1 MADSKAAQG
10 KLVELVF
17 KHLDV
22 FFSILRWVKPNVVF
36 KGNALITRYED
47 VTEVLE
53 RDWVFQVAYA
63 EKMDKVTNGSNFFLG
78 MQDTEQYTRDVSNMR
93 LTARR
98 EDINDIVKPF
108 VDKTSMEILAASN
121 GKIDVV
127 QELSRVVPTRLIGR
141 YFGTPGWDETE
152 FAEAA
157 TNMFQYLFYPD
168 DPDVEKK
175 ALAGAE
181 QTRNYLDQAIAQR
194 KANRTSNDDVLE
206 RCLKLQDAGMP
217 GMTDIDIRNNF
228 IGLIIGAIP
237 TTSKCAAVTLNHLF
251 NNPELLVEAQQ
262 AARADED
269 EKLVQFVQESLR
281 LNAFAAGIQRICTED
296 YVVARG
302 TLRAT
307 KIPKGTVVLAATQS
321 AMMDWRKIKKPKEFR
336 LDRPAYSYMHF
347 GYGLHTCFG
356 QYINL
361 VQIPA
366 IVKAVLK
373 QNALRRVSDM
383 KVVEPFPVSLEVEF
397 DQ

>member
-10 KLVELVF
+10 KLVALVF

-22 FFSILRWVKPNVVF
+22 VFSILRFIKPNVVF

-53 RDWVFQVAYA
+53 RDWVFQVPYA

-98 EDINDIVKPF
+98 EDISEIIKPF
-108 VDKTSMEILAASN
+108 VDKTSMDIVAASN
-121 GKIDVV
+121 GKMDVV
-127 QELSRVVPTRLIGR
+127 QELSRVVPTRLIGE

-152 FAEAA
+152 FSEAA

-168 DPDVEKK
+168 DPEVEKK
-175 ALAGAE
+175 ALESAE
-181 QTRNYLDQAIAQR
+181 KTRNYLDQAIAER

-206 RCLKLQDAGMP
+206 RCLKLQDAGTP
-217 GMTDIDIRNNF
+217 GMTDLDIRNNF

-237 TTSKCAAVTLNHLF
+237 TTSKCVAVTLNHLF
-251 NNPELLVEAQQ
+251 NHPELLVEAQQ
-262 AARADED
+262 AARADDD
-269 EKLVQFVQESLR
+269 EKLIQFVQESLR
-281 LNAFAAGIQRICTED
+281 LNAFAAGIQRICAED
-296 YVVARG
+296 YVVAKG

-321 AMMDWRKIKKPKEFR
+321 AMMDWRKIRKPKEFR

-361 VQIPA
+361 AQIPA

-373 QNALRRVSDM
+373 RNALRRVSDM
-383 KVVEPFPVSLEVEF
+383 KVVEPFPVSLEIEF